1 MTGIFESKLLLIA
14 KAPKYS
20 ADFEFRSLRE
30 ALDDAAGAWKQAAA
44 EPGFAGRAA
53 DAATASFT
61 KKAAEV
67 TLKTDALARMP
78 ALVTELNACL
88 DEAWNIIDAL
98 PATGAAEQAF
108 AAAFLGA
115 GGVSALTGM
124 SSQKSIQQ
132 ASAQLA
138 GARAAREAAA
148 RAGYVKLVARI
159 QIAEVALQAVATAL
173 GQPVTADSGGD
184 GSGKKLT
191 LDEIL
196 KRYQVADDP
205 RGRGKAEQWNPYGFR
220 HDWAA
225 WVLKRL
231 KKDFNAKMTVK
242 EMDMLNSM
250 LPWELWD
257 AYEAQRNAQGVSQ
270 DYYPTADN
278 KPGNYDQNDA
288 FRHAYWSALLTKRL
302 GPDWS
307 REFTSAH
314 EGYYSNPGPAEAMD
328 LYNNE
333 VGRKIAEQ
341 HPDASEESLARLI
354 DDAVRKGDLVT
365 IADDEGLRWSDY
377 DGKHAVPD
385 SFDEDFAKDSLPG
398 RPRSDFG
405 VDDTPRPRT
414 RSGRGMLDGVSD

>member
-20 ADFEFRSLRE
+20 VDFEFRSLRE
-30 ALDDAAGAWKQAAA
+30 ALDDAAGAWKQAAS
-44 EPGFAGRAA
+44 EPGFTGRAA

-115 GGVSALTGM
+115 GGVNALTGM
-124 SSQKSIQQ
+124 GGQKSIQQ

-138 GARAAREAAA
+138 EAQAAREAAA
-148 RAGYVKLVARI
+148 RSGYVKLVGRI
-159 QIAEVALQAVATAL
+159 QIAEVALQAVAAAL
-173 GQPVTADSGGD
+173 GQPVAAGSGSD

-196 KRYQVADDP
+196 KRYQIADDP

-225 WVLKRL
+225 WILDKMG
-231 KKDFNAKMTVK
+231 KQFNAKMTVK

-257 AYEAQRNAQGVSQ
+257 AYEAQRNAQGISQ
-270 DYYPTADN
+270 DYYPTPGQV
-278 KPGNYDQNDA
+278 PGNYDQNDA

-314 EGYYSNPGPAEAMD
+314 EGYFSNPGPAEAMD

-365 IADDEGLRWSDY
+365 IADDAGLRWSDY
-377 DGKHAVPD
+377 EGKHAVPD
-385 SFDEDFAKDSLPG
+385 SFDEKTGLDSLPG